1 MNLNN
6 EVKKLKNQKPAA
18 YDLSAFFEGMEPTVY
33 FEIGQTVLS
42 PMELKHLDF
51 IAKSLVEKADKE
63 TQIVI
68 TVMGTADSNTGTNK
82 RNEYLS
88 NARGQY
94 IYDLLTKNYGIS
106 PDRLEVQSEVIQATE
121 NPAYDRA
128 VRITF

>member
-1 MNLNN
+1 
-6 EVKKLKNQKPAA
+6 
-18 YDLSAFFEGMEPTVY
+18 MEPTVY
-33 FEIGQTVLS
+33 FEIGKAVLS
-42 PMELKHLDF
+42 PMEMKHLDF

-68 TVMGTADSNTGTNK
+68 TVMGTADSNTGSNH

-94 IYDLLTKNYGIS
+94 IYDILTGNYGIS
-106 PDRLEVQSEVIQATE
+106 PDRLEVQSEVIHATD